1 MIACG
6 PRRLHCREHS
16 FPVKALG
23 ERRAARTVLQGP
35 LVVVSGRFVRP
46 ICEPSRFFSAIPAVP
61 SRRKTSQMI
70 IRLSFKHCQ
79 LLCSRHL
86 SACGR
91 IPQLGGGAGG
101 PPQGREP
108 EKGAKPGFPATG
120 ILRFFYQENANFS
133 DAGICYNAVCY
144 LGAALDKGS
153 IATRERGTRHVT

>member
-1 MIACG
+1 MITVIACG

-91 IPQLGGGAGG
+91 IPQLGGGLVAPLRGG
-101 PPQGREP
+101 NPRRGLNLVSLPRAYCVFSTKRTPTFLTQVFVTMRC
-108 EKGAKPGFPATG
+108 AT
-120 ILRFFYQENANFS
+120 
-133 DAGICYNAVCY
+133 
-144 LGAALDKGS
+144 
-153 IATRERGTRHVT
+153 